1 MEPPATESI
10 PRKTSAEEIK
20 NDDIEPRKRVK
31 TDHDH
36 NLDVVTTSKEVTQT
50 DETNSNTRTAKE
62 KNLSRKRDAAGY
74 PKSRKGK
81 EKEGKNPGRRSY
93 KSKNSEDRAEGN
105 WGPRGDS
112 GEGSKGPR
120 YPKRQCALLIGF
132 CGTGCKGMQYQPDV
146 RTIEGVLFDAMVKS
160 GAVSSDNADDPAKVN
175 LARAARTDAGVH
187 AAGNLVSLKMI
198 TTIPGIPDMI
208 ACINENLP
216 PEIRAWGYVR
226 VQNSFNARFRKY
238 TYFFP
243 SYMLI
248 PPKPG
253 CELHDAIKKYSGQ
266 AAEPHP
272 FWAEDELTTPTD
284 DTRRKRQWRISQ
296 EQMSLLR
303 ASAKKFEGTHNF
315 HNFTVGRDYTDK
327 SSQRHMKMIEIADPA
342 VYGDTEWI
350 SVMIHV
356 EWGRLRKSLTRYTFD
371 TDSELQN
378 EANTASQL
386 YSSRMIHLPK
396 MPSLGL
402 LLENPL
408 FDSYNQRIRGVNE
421 HLQPSDPEYRHPID
435 FEIHRASME
444 EFKQRHIYDNLRQIE
459 DRDGIFDAWIRNI
472 DSYGGNDLL
481 YLNSEGVIP
490 AASVLKKGE
499 KRSQPFKETEK
510 QKADNNEAP
519 DQGDEDDDYF
529 AINQSQLVEMEG

>member
-1 MEPPATESI
+1 MEPPAPESI
-10 PRKTSAEEIK
+10 PRKTSADEIR
-20 NDDIEPRKRVK
+20 NDDSEPRKRVK

-36 NLDVVTTSKEVTQT
+36 DLDVTTTTREVTQT
-50 DETNSNTRTAKE
+50 DETNSNTRPAKE
-62 KNLSRKRDAAGY
+62 KNLSRKRDATGY

-93 KSKNSEDRAEGN
+93 KGKNSEDRAEGN

-120 YPKRQCALLIGF
+120 YPKRH
-132 CGTGCKGMQYQPDV
+132 QPDV

-160 GAVSSDNADDPAKVN
+160 GAVSSDNADDPTKVN

-198 TTIPGIPDMI
+198 PTIPGIPDMI

-226 VQNSFNARFRKY
+226 VQNSFNARLACDSRKY

-253 CELHDAIKKYSGQ
+253 CELHDAIKNHSGQ

-272 FWAEDELTTPTD
+272 FWAGEELTTPTD
-284 DTRRKRQWRISQ
+284 GTHRKRQWRISQ

-303 ASAKKFEGTHNF
+303 VSAKKFEGTHNF

-350 SVMIHV
+350 SVMIH
-356 EWGRLRKSLTRYTFD
+356 GQSFMLH
-371 TDSELQN
+371 Q
-378 EANTASQL
+378 
-386 YSSRMIHLPK
+386 